1 MTVKERL
8 IDFIKYKGLSQ
19 SRFESQVGLSNG
31 YVNNIRKSISPE
43 KLQSIT
49 LIFPELNTEWLL
61 TGRGEKV
68 KETQP
73 QIPTPNYSIPSGV
86 FIPQDTYDI
95 IKQQAETICSQ
106 QRLIEE
112 LQSERK
118 KMHVLQGGNA
128 KCADVSGSD
137 LEK

>member
-1 MTVKERL
+1 MWP
-8 IDFIKYKGLSQ
+8 
-19 SRFESQVGLSNG
+19 QVGLSNG

-49 LIFPELNTEWLL
+49 LTFPELNTEWLL
-61 TGRGEKV
+61 TGRGEKI
-68 KETQP
+68 KEIQP
-73 QIPTPNYSIPSGV
+73 PSNTLPNGV
-86 FIPQDTYDI
+86 FIPQDMYDI

-118 KMHVLQGGNA
+118 KMHVLLGDNA
-128 KCADVSGSD
+128 ECAGASGSD
-137 LEK
+137 LEE

>member
-8 IDFIKYKGLSQ
+8 IEFIKYKGLSQ
-19 SRFESQVGLSNG
+19 SRFESKVGLSNG

-61 TGRGEKV
+61 TGKGEKI
-68 KETQP
+68 KEVHSPNNT
-73 QIPTPNYSIPSGV
+73 PTGI
-86 FIPQDTYDI
+86 FIPQDMYDLI
-95 IKQQAETICSQ
+95 RQQAETILSQ

-118 KMHVLQGGNA
+118 KMHVLQGDNA
-128 KCADVSGSD
+128 ACADASGSD

>member
-8 IDFIKYKGLSQ
+8 MDFIKYKGLSQ

-49 LIFPELNTEWLL
+49 LTFPELNTEWLL
-61 TGRGEKV
+61 TGRGEKI
-68 KETQP
+68 KEIQP
-73 QIPTPNYSIPSGV
+73 PSNTLPNGV
-86 FIPQDTYDI
+86 FIPQDMYDI

-118 KMHVLQGGNA
+118 KMHVLLGDNA
-128 KCADVSGSD
+128 ECAGASGSD
-137 LEK
+137 LEE